1 MEPLQMSNVNMAS
14 INIINP
20 ENLVNN
26 DVKVELEKSSTKLNL
41 NTQIDTDSQ
50 SAFSDKLTST
60 INRVS
65 DLQSIQS
72 NINNQINIVNEINIS
87 IQNSSSPE
95 LLDTVQ
101 PTIKSLMDNFNSN
114 SNKIDFNQLVLDQD
128 SADSTAFFDG
138 ILGSK
143 PLSPSDIM
151 EATQSKM
158 MLLESMKTTTNT
170 SSDEAINEV
179 KSTIV
184 QERQTSQENSPFKE
198 INFGKESADFT
209 SNNVNNT
216 VGSIVTS
223 HASPSTSHTIRLLT
237 Q

>member
-1 MEPLQMSNVNMAS
+1 MEPLQMSSVDMAS

-20 ENLVNN
+20 ERSVNN

-41 NTQIDTDSQ
+41 NIQIDTDSQ

-65 DLQSIQS
+65 DLQNMQS
-72 NINNQINIVNEINIS
+72 NINNQINIVNEINLS
-87 IQNSSSPE
+87 IQNSSSTE
-95 LLDTVQ
+95 QLDTVQ

-114 SNKIDFNQLVLDQD
+114 SNQIDFNQLVLDQD
-128 SADSTAFFDG
+128 SLDSTAFFDG

-151 EATQSKM
+151 EATQNKM
-158 MLLESMKTTTNT
+158 MLLDSMKTTTNT
-170 SSDEAINEV
+170 SFDEAINEV

-184 QERQTSQENSPFKE
+184 QEKQTSQENSPFKE

-216 VGSIVTS
+216 VGSIATS
-223 HASPSTSHTIRLLT
+223 QANPSTSHTIRLLT

>member
-1 MEPLQMSNVNMAS
+1 MEPLQMSSVDMAS

-20 ENLVNN
+20 ERSVNN

-41 NTQIDTDSQ
+41 NIQIDTDSQ

-65 DLQSIQS
+65 DLQNMQS
-72 NINNQINIVNEINIS
+72 TINNQINIVNEINLS
-87 IQNSSSPE
+87 IQNSSSTE
-95 LLDTVQ
+95 QLDTVQ

-114 SNKIDFNQLVLDQD
+114 SNQIDFNQLVLDQD
-128 SADSTAFFDG
+128 SLDSTAFFDG

-151 EATQSKM
+151 EATQNKM
-158 MLLESMKTTTNT
+158 MLLNSMKSTTNT
-170 SSDEAINEV
+170 SFYEAINEV

-184 QERQTSQENSPFKE
+184 QEKQTSQENSPFKE

-216 VGSIVTS
+216 VGSIATS
-223 HASPSTSHTIRLLT
+223 QANPSTSHTIRLLT